1 MKKFQTWGE
10 MLLYPE
16 RLDKGKKGKDPKKVR
31 LSSLSGG
38 GGKSRKSV
46 EYLKARL
53 NGIVKKHPQV
63 MVKITGGNHSFKD
76 MAAHADYI
84 GRNGELPLETENGEI
99 IEGRLKAEELA
110 AMWGDDSLLQEDGQ
124 TKFKQNYHIMFSMP
138 EGTDR
143 TAFGVAARE
152 AIYNLFAENHQFIM
166 AEHYDTPHPHIH
178 VCVKAIG
185 HDGTRLRTKKEDLQ
199 RWREVFAEQLREHG
213 IEAEATKRAVRGNF
227 KHPMPTGLKKME
239 QHNEELYKSYQENDK
254 LVKEQKERARVGRP
268 YQESKAVSK
277 AKRTRKQVEKIY
289 GNIISELENG
299 NASDKRLAK
308 DLKNFV
314 GGMQKIQ
321 PKAEVVYNQE
331 KKRIERGKSED
342 ITK

>member
-16 RLDKGKKGKDPKKVR
+16 RLNKGKKGKDPKKVR
-31 LSSLSGG
+31 LSSLSSG

-53 NGIVKKHPQV
+53 NGIVKNHPQV
-63 MVKITGGNHSFKD
+63 MVKITGGNHSFKE

-110 AMWGDDSLLQEDGQ
+110 AMWGDDSLLREDGK

-152 AIYNLFAENHQFIM
+152 AVYKLFSENHQFIM
-166 AEHYDTPHPHIH
+166 AEHHDTPHPHIH

-213 IEAEATKRAVRGNF
+213 IEAEATRRAVRGHF
-227 KHPMPTGLKKME
+227 KQPMPSGLSQMAKHNRE
-239 QHNEELYKSYQENDK
+239 QYKAYQEGDK
-254 LVKEQKERARVGRP
+254 LDKEQKENARAGRA
-268 YQESKAVSK
+268 YKDSQAVSK
-277 AKRTRKQVEKIY
+277 AKSTRIKVENTYK
-289 GNIISELENG
+289 NIISELENG
-299 NASDKRLAK
+299 NDSDKQLAR

-321 PKAEVVYNQE
+321 SKAEVVYKQE
-331 KKRIERGKSED
+331 KDRLNRSKSED
-342 ITK
+342 LTK